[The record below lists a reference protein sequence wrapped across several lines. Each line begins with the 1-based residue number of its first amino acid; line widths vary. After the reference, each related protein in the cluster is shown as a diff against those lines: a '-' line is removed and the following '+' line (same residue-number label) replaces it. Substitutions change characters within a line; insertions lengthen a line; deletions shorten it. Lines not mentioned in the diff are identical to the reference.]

1 MGVTSCATLPFL
13 PGTHVFSTVFKLL
26 QANSTLFKHLW
37 LVTVKEM
44 EAHRLEK
51 GGGQVDVHDQ
61 KGCNNP

>member
-37 LVTVKEM
+37 LVTPENRIIRAESGLGYRIVADGAE
-44 EAHRLEK
+44 
-51 GGGQVDVHDQ
+51 
-61 KGCNNP
+61 

>member
-1 MGVTSCATLPFL
+1 MKSHKARLNALFQVMFL
-13 PGTHVFSTVFKLL
+13 PRKYP
-26 QANSTLFKHLW
+26 ANTRKKRNPPQ
-37 LVTVKEM
+37 VKEM

>member
-1 MGVTSCATLPFL
+1 MNGINSQKARLKALFQVMFLPRKYPASTRKNGTLP
-13 PGTHVFSTVFKLL
+13 
-26 QANSTLFKHLW
+26 Q
-37 LVTVKEM
+37 VKEM